1 MRALLLVRR
10 DNSVRNARVCV
21 RVTECRRG
29 AVEKAATVNFT
40 TSNDDDDDDED
51 AEWSGV
57 VRRETGAA
65 DSANEAKRRCPLTT

>member
-10 DNSVRNARVCV
+10 ANSVRNARVCV

-29 AVEKAATVNFT
+29 AVENAATVNCT
-40 TSNDDDDDDED
+40 ASNDDDDDED
-51 AEWSGV
+51 AEWPGV
-57 VRRETGAA
+57 VRRATGAT